1 MKYTTEQQQEIA
13 QYAIDHERDFKATGK
28 KYDISYQQV
37 AAWVRIYDPSA
48 QKTKDP
54 TKKKSVKSAK
64 KSQKSSVKRPSKVD
78 DEPTETEEKTST
90 LDVLSRRDPVLEK
103 QLEDVKRRLGL
114 IK

>member
-1 MKYTTEQQQEIA
+1 MKFTNEQQKNIA
-13 QYAIDHERDFKATGK
+13 ADALKENDYKAIGQ

-37 AAWVRIYDPSA
+37 AAWVRKYQAELTGEEKSTDS
-48 QKTKDP
+48 TRNS
-54 TKKKSVKSAK
+54 KKEQTDN
-64 KSQKSSVKRPSKVD
+64 QKSSKVD
-78 DEPTETEEKTST
+78 KDDQAST